1 MKIAHISDVH
11 IRNHKYHEE
20 QKVVFENLYK
30 MLREIKPDMIVNTGD
45 TAHTKLQLSPAYFSM
60 AANLFEN
67 LADIAPYHM
76 ILGNHDLNLKN
87 PDKID
92 AITPIVEALKH
103 PNIHFHKDAGTFD
116 VENFRFHVLSILE
129 EDNWPE
135 PVDQSKV
142 NVSLYHGCVSGVKTD
157 IGFVLHDGD
166 KTTKDFKKFDY
177 SMLGDIHKSNQILD
191 LKGKIR
197 YAGSLCQNNHGETN
211 DKGFL
216 LWDIKDKE
224 HYKVEHHIIPNP
236 KPFLTIELDENG
248 EIPANTSV
256 QEGSRLRIV
265 SDGNLPLDV
274 IRKTVDVAKQKF
286 KPESVTYLKGKNSSN
301 FSIDGDASI
310 TDENLRDIKVQEDL
324 IVKYL
329 GDYNVKEETLKEIL
343 SLNKK
348 YNSQVEE
355 SEEVARNV
363 NWSVKSFK
371 WDNLFNYG
379 GGNSIDFTKLSGVV
393 GIFAKNYAGKSSI
406 IDGLTYTLFNSTSKN
421 ERKNYNVINQNKE
434 DGNGELTISI
444 GDGEYKVQRS
454 SDKYKRKLHGEVT
467 EEAKTNVGFSMVDS
481 SGEER
486 NLNGDS
492 RNETDKNI
500 TKLFGS
506 MEDFLL
512 TSMASQHGSFNFIAE
527 GSTKRKEI
535 LAKFMDLEIFEK
547 KYRFAK
553 EASSN
558 IKGAL
563 SRMEDTDFDK
573 EILLAEADH
582 VKNKNETEGHKKRC
596 ESLKMSLEGLKEE
609 MTKIDIELSSVP
621 TTYNIDLGQLESE
634 IEKLSNDTKIV
645 INNNRELDLS
655 MEKKRNDLE
664 NVVGFMSSWDI
675 DEIKSKK
682 IIFEKKKSELG
693 SLLSEVTDA
702 RNKRDNKSKKLQLLK
717 EVPCGDKYPTCKFL
731 QDAYAARNTIEEA
744 KKRLSEKTSQ
754 KDALEDQINELS
766 EEDLGGILDNYELL
780 VNQKRDID
788 KYIASSKIA
797 LEKNKSV
804 IVSNRTRLQ
813 NLKKRRR
820 DYKENE
826 SLNERSKEL
835 VELRGAT
842 ASKADEIVDSL
853 ADCENSLSELYR
865 NHGSCEQKVANL
877 KDQKEEFESLNRE
890 YSAYDLY
897 MKTMHSNGISYE
909 IIKKR
914 LPVIN
919 EEIAKITTNIVDF
932 EVFFEDDGRKLDIL
946 IKHPGY
952 EPRPLEMGS
961 GAEKTIG
968 AMAIRLA
975 MTKLSNMP
983 CGDLFILDEPATA
996 LDEEN
1001 MDGFMR
1007 IIDMIK
1013 TQFKTVILVSH
1024 LDALKDCADMTIDI
1038 APRDGF
1044 AHVSQ

>member
-30 MLREIKPDMIVNTGD
+30 MLREIKPDIIVNTGD

-103 PNIHFHKDAGTFD
+103 PNIHFHKGTGTFD
-116 VENFRFHVLSILE
+116 VDNFRFHVLSILE
-129 EDNWPE
+129 EENWIE
-135 PVDQSKV
+135 PTDPSKV
-142 NVSLYHGCVSGVKTD
+142 NIALYHGCVSGVKTD

-166 KTTKDFKKFDY
+166 KATKDFKKFDY

-191 LKGKIR
+191 LRGKIR

-248 EIPANTSV
+248 EMPSNLSI

-265 SDGNLPLDV
+265 SDGNLSLDV
-274 IRKTVDVAKQKF
+274 IRKTVDVAKQRF

-301 FSIDGDASI
+301 FSIDGSVSI
-310 TDENLRDIKVQEDL
+310 SDENLRDIKVQDDL
-324 IVKYL
+324 ITKYL
-329 GDYNVKEETLKEIL
+329 EDYSVKEDTLKEIL
-343 SLNKK
+343 SLNRK
-348 YNSQVEE
+348 YNSQVED
-355 SEEVARNV
+355 SEEVARNI
-363 NWSVKSFK
+363 NWSIKSFK

-379 GGNSIDFTKLSGVV
+379 EGNSIDFAKLNGVV

-406 IDGLTYTLFNSTSKN
+406 IDSLTYALFNSTSKN

-434 DGNGELTISI
+434 EGSGELTITI

-454 SDKYKRKLHGEVT
+454 SDKYRRKLHGEVT
-467 EEAKTNVGFSMVDS
+467 EEAKTNVEFSMVDS
-481 SGEER
+481 SGEEK

-547 KYRFAK
+547 KYRLAK

-563 SRMEDTDFDK
+563 SRMEDINFD
-573 EILLAEADH
+573 EAILLAETEH
-582 VKNKNETEGHKKRC
+582 RKNKNEAEEHKKKC
-596 ESLKMSLEGLKEE
+596 GVLKTLLDEVNKE

-621 TTYNIDLGQLESE
+621 TTYNINIEQLENE
-634 IEKLSNDTKIV
+634 IEKISNDTEIV
-645 INNNRELDLS
+645 INNNIELLS
-655 MEKKRNDLE
+655 SIEKKKVNLE
-664 NVVGFMSSWDI
+664 SVIDFMSSWDI
-675 DEIKSKK
+675 DEVKAKK
-682 IIFEKKKSELG
+682 IVFEAKKSELS
-693 SLLSEVTDA
+693 SLLLEVTDA
-702 RNKRDNKSKKLQLLK
+702 KNRRDNKSGKLQLLK
-717 EVPCGDKYPTCKFL
+717 EVPCGDKHPTCKFL
-731 QDAYAARNTIEEA
+731 QDAYAARNTIQESER
-744 KKRLSEKTSQ
+744 KLSEKTSQ
-754 KDALEDQINELS
+754 KNSLEDQVSELS

-780 VNQKRDID
+780 TNQRRDID
-788 KYIASSKIA
+788 KYVSSSKVA
-797 LEKNKSV
+797 LEKNKSM
-804 IVSNRTRLQ
+804 IVSSRTRLQ
-813 NLKKRRR
+813 GLKTRR
-820 DYKENE
+820 KEYLKNE
-826 SLNERSKEL
+826 SLIKRSKEL
-835 VELRGAT
+835 IK
-842 ASKADEIVDSL
+842 SKEEKTNKVAEITDSL
-853 ADCENSLSELYR
+853 VECENKLSSLYR
-865 NHGSCEQKVANL
+865 SHGSCEQKVANL
-877 KDQKEEFESLNRE
+877 EEQKKEFESLNRE

-897 MKTMHSNGISYE
+897 MKSMSSNGISYE

-914 LPVIN
+914 LPIIN

-932 EVFFEDDGRKLDIL
+932 EVFFEDDGKKLDIL

-1013 TQFKTVILVSH
+1013 TQFKTVILISH
-1024 LDALKDCADMTIDI
+1024 LDSLKDCADMTIDI
-1038 APRDGF
+1038 APRNGF
-1044 AHVSQ
+1044 AHVNQ

>member
-1 MKIAHISDVH
+1 MLGLCLLTTWYIINWRIYEDSSYK
-11 IRNHKYHEE
+11 RRTHK
-20 QKVVFENLYK
+20 
-30 MLREIKPDMIVNTGD
+30 KPQI
-45 TAHTKLQLSPAYFSM
+45 PR
-60 AANLFEN
+60 
-67 LADIAPYHM
+67 
-76 ILGNHDLNLKN
+76 
-87 PDKID
+87 
-92 AITPIVEALKH
+92 
-103 PNIHFHKDAGTFD
+103 GT
-116 VENFRFHVLSILE
+116 EGGRFHVLSILE

-142 NVSLYHGCVSGVKTD
+142 NVALYHGCVSGVKTD

-216 LWDIKDKE
+216 IWDIKDKE

-236 KPFLTIELDENG
+236 KPFLTIELDEKG
-248 EIPANTSV
+248 ELPENISV

-301 FSIDGDASI
+301 FSIDGNASI
-310 TDENLRDIKVQEDL
+310 SDENLRDIKVQDELITKFLED
-324 IVKYL
+324 YS
-329 GDYNVKEETLKEIL
+329 VKEDTLKEIL

-348 YNSQVEE
+348 YNSHIEE
-355 SEEVARNV
+355 NEEVARNI

-379 GGNSIDFTKLSGVV
+379 GGNSVDFTRLNGVV

-434 DGNGELTISI
+434 DGNGELIISI

-467 EEAKTNVGFSMVDS
+467 EEAKTNVEFSMIDS
-481 SGEER
+481 SGEEK

-547 KYRFAK
+547 KYRLAK

-563 SRMEDTDFDK
+563 SRMEDTDFD
-573 EILLAEADH
+573 EAILLAEAEH
-582 VKNKNETEGHKKRC
+582 LRNKNETEGHKKRC
-596 ESLKMSLEGLKEE
+596 ESLKSSLEEVTKEI
-609 MTKIDIELSSVP
+609 TKIDIELSSVP
-621 TTYNIDLGQLESE
+621 TTYNIDLEQLENE
-634 IEKLSNDTKIV
+634 IEKISNDTKIV
-645 INNNRELDLS
+645 INNNRELLS
-655 MEKKRNDLE
+655 NIEKKKVNLE
-664 NVVGFMSSWDI
+664 SVAGFMSSWDI
-675 DEIKSKK
+675 NEVKAKK
-682 IIFEKKKSELG
+682 VEFEKKKNELND
-693 SLLSEVTDA
+693 LLLEVTDIK
-702 RNKRDNKSKKLQLLK
+702 NKRDNKNTKLKLLG

-731 QDAYAARNTIEEA
+731 QDAHDARNTIKETES
-744 KKRLSEKTSQ
+744 RLNEKTSQ
-754 KDALEDQINELS
+754 KNTLEDQISELS
-766 EEDLGGILDNYELL
+766 EEDLSGILDNYELL
-780 VNQKRDID
+780 TSQKRDID
-788 KYIASSKIA
+788 KYISSSKIA
-797 LEKNKSV
+797 VEKNKST
-804 IVSNRTRLQ
+804 IVSNRNRLQ
-813 NLKKRRR
+813 GLKKRRR
-820 DYKENE
+820 EYKENE
-826 SLNERSKEL
+826 SLIKRSKEL
-835 VELRGAT
+835 ISLRKGK
-842 ASKADEIVDSL
+842 SEKSDEITNSL
-853 ADCENSLSELYR
+853 TECENSLSELYR
-865 NHGSCEQKVANL
+865 SHGSCEQRVVAL
-877 KDQKEEFESLNRE
+877 EEQKGEFESLNRE

-897 MKTMHSNGISYE
+897 MKSMHSNGISYE

-914 LPVIN
+914 LPIIN

-932 EVFFEDDGRKLDIL
+932 EIFFEDDGRKLDIL

-975 MTKLSNMP
+975 MIKLSNMP

-1013 TQFKTVILVSH
+1013 TQFKTVILISH
-1024 LDALKDCADMTIDI
+1024 LDTLKDCADMTIDI

-1044 AHVSQ
+1044 AHVNQ